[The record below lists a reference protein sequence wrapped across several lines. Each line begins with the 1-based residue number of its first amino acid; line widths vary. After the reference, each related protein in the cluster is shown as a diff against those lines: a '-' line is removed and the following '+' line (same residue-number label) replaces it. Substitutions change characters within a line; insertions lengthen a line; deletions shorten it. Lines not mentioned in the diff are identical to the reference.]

1 MVVSVITYI
10 KKPGEIM
17 NSNSKRITVV
27 AIFASLYT
35 ITVGIFAFMSFTPF
49 QARLADALLP
59 LSMIFGIPSIV
70 GFGLG
75 ALVSNF
81 LFGGLGIIDIIGGAT
96 ANFLACSL
104 AYYIAKRKGVIF
116 RFIGTLVET
125 LVISF
130 IVGGYL
136 SLLFFDSL
144 VISISGVLIGSTIS
158 IILIGFPVQEAIRKS
173 SISKQIM
180 EN

>member
-17 NSNSKRITVV
+17 NSNSKRIAVI

-81 LFGGLGIIDIIGGAT
+81 
-96 ANFLACSL
+96 
-104 AYYIAKRKGVIF
+104 
-116 RFIGTLVET
+116 
-125 LVISF
+125 
-130 IVGGYL
+130 
-136 SLLFFDSL
+136 
-144 VISISGVLIGSTIS
+144 
-158 IILIGFPVQEAIRKS
+158 
-173 SISKQIM
+173 
-180 EN
+180 